1 MDIKASA
8 HEEDEKLHEAY
19 ADALGEILENDD
31 DDDVQDNLAL
41 KEKSEALGAKPGE
54 SDKTMNG
61 VI

>member
-8 HEEDEKLHEAY
+8 HEEDEKLHEVY

-41 KEKSEALGAKPGE
+41 KEKSEALGANQE
-54 SDKTMNG
+54 SPIKL
-61 VI
+61 

>member
-8 HEEDEKLHEAY
+8 HEEDEKLHEVY